1 VYHVRRRERVEQI
14 SFEPRR
20 PGNYIITRAA
30 VRGRLPS
37 REGEKVGKWDSSKLQ
52 RAIAEYETGE
62 KVIKAN
68 EKTSAEGGGEEARKS
83 GRRGELGGRERRERQ
98 REAASDEEKIRAD
111 RG

>member
-1 VYHVRRRERVEQI
+1 
-14 SFEPRR
+14 
-20 PGNYIITRAA
+20 
-30 VRGRLPS
+30 
-37 REGEKVGKWDSSKLQ
+37 VGKWDSSKLQ

-83 GRRGELGGRERRERQ
+83 GRQGELDGRERRERQ
-98 REAASDEEKIRAD
+98 REEAASDEEKIRAD